1 MARAS
6 IHLMNTNKKN
16 YDKIITT
23 VCNHINIGSG
33 KEHTIKELAE
43 IIKKVVG
50 FRGRI
55 NFDPNKPDGTY
66 RKVLDINKIKETGF
80 KPQIN
85 LKDGI
90 IKTYKDYIK
99 VNTNF

>member
-1 MARAS
+1 M
-6 IHLMNTNKKN
+6 
-16 YDKIITT
+16 
-23 VCNHINIGSG
+23 
-33 KEHTIKELAE
+33 AE

-55 NFDPNKPDGTY
+55 NFNPNKPDGIY
-66 RKVLDINKIKETGF
+66 RKVLDIKKIKETVF
-80 KPQIN
+80 KPQID